1 MSEDLVAPPAEGAGC
16 HAGADTMREA
26 AARAGKSE
34 VLERY
39 AADYPRGPHDQPQ
52 SMCPAF
58 GSLRV
63 GLRMRRTATILSG
76 SACCVYGLTF
86 TSHFYGA
93 RRTVGYVPFSSETL
107 VTGKLFEDIREAVH
121 AQADPEKY
129 DTIVVTNLCVPT
141 ASGVPLQLLPNAING
156 VRIIG
161 IDVPGFGVPT
171 HAEAKDVLAGAM
183 LKYARE
189 EIMAGPVAAPAVMPD
204 KPTVTLLGEM
214 FPADPVGISM
224 LLEPMGLTAGPV
236 VPTREWRELYAA
248 LASPVV
254 AAIHPF
260 YTAAVRE
267 FEAAGRTVVGSAP
280 VGRDGTAAW
289 LAAIG
294 DAFGLS
300 ADKVENLKQTIAQGR
315 DAIAAGVALE
325 SKVSQP
331 ADNQVLI
338 EFGDLSV
345 AQNSAAELESA
356 VKEQIGDDAYALYD
370 GLGFRGAVTT
380 LLSNGALN
388 GSTRPGA
395 SRNYTIVRVDAGT
408 KYTYN
413 ITQRTTPPNG
423 GGFGGFGGGG
433 GAGKEYLEFNLG
445 TALYRLLPPGFE
457 Q

>member
-1 MSEDLVAPPAEGAGC
+1 MTLRGSLAIRLLTGGLLLGGCWLLWESRLLRDEIREVQRQRLSEATARSAQLRPPVSAPNGAG
-16 HAGADTMREA
+16 HPELWVPSSEK
-26 AARAGKSE
+26 ARAIKE
-34 VLERY
+34 QN
-39 AADYPRGPHDQPQ
+39 AANQIHDLAQ
-52 SMCPAF
+52 
-58 GSLRV
+58 V
-63 GLRMRRTATILSG
+63 INSG
-76 SACCVYGLTF
+76 
-86 TSHFYGA
+86 
-93 RRTVGYVPFSSETL
+93 
-107 VTGKLFEDIREAVH
+107 
-121 AQADPEKY
+121 
-129 DTIVVTNLCVPT
+129 
-141 ASGVPLQLLPNAING
+141 
-156 VRIIG
+156 
-161 IDVPGFGVPT
+161 
-171 HAEAKDVLAGAM
+171 LAGQ
-183 LKYARE
+183 LRWKGWQTRKLDE
-189 EIMAGPVAAPAVMPD
+189 VI
-204 KPTVTLLGEM
+204 
-214 FPADPVGISM
+214 DPF
-224 LLEPMGLTAGPV
+224 
-236 VPTREWRELYAA
+236 
-248 LASPVV
+248 ASL
-254 AAIHPF
+254 I
-260 YTAAVRE
+260 
-267 FEAAGRTVVGSAP
+267 
-280 VGRDGTAAW
+280 
-289 LAAIG
+289 
-294 DAFGLS
+294 GLS

-345 AQNSAAELESA
+345 AQNSAAELETA

-388 GSTRPGA
+388 GSTRPVA